1 MTNRL
6 CQLLG
11 LEVPIV
17 QAPIGHASGPELV
30 AAVSAA
36 GALGMLSVTWRKP
49 AEIRQV
55 IRAVRDR
62 TDRPFGVNLVL
73 EWEQDARLE
82 ACLEEGAGI
91 VSFFWG
97 DPARYLDRVH
107 QAGGVVMHTVGS
119 AAEARQRA
127 ADGVDVIVAQ
137 GAEAGGHVWGQVSTM
152 ALVPAV
158 ADAVGTVPVIAAGGI
173 ADARGVAAA
182 LALGASGAWMG
193 TRFVATRES
202 TAHPEYKQAV
212 LAAAETDTVYTRV
225 FSGGWPDAPHRVLRN
240 STVGRSGPG
249 AAAGGSGEAAGGS
262 GEAEV
267 IAHYPGGH
275 PIVRYSAEEPLAG
288 MYGEVEAMALYAG
301 QSAALVW
308 DIPSAGD
315 LVPGLVNRSR
325 EILTD
330 ALAGLEGGTAASA
343 V

>member
-1 MTNRL
+1 VTNRL

-11 LEVPIV
+11 LEVPII

-119 AAEARQRA
+119 AAEARQRV

-158 ADAVGTVPVIAAGGI
+158 ADAVGPVPVVAAGGI

-182 LALGASGAWMG
+182 LALGASGVWMG
-193 TRFVATRES
+193 TRFVATLES
-202 TAHPEYKQAV
+202 TAHPDYKQAV
-212 LAAAETDTVYTRV
+212 LAATEVDTVYTRV

-240 STVGRSGPG
+240 STVARGEPAARSGG
-249 AAAGGSGEAAGGS
+249 TAAGSGA
-262 GEAEV
+262 AEV

-301 QSAALVW
+301 QSAALVG
-308 DIPSAGD
+308 DIPSASE
-315 LVPGLVNRSR
+315 LVPGLVHQSSA
-325 EILTD
+325 IFAD
-330 ALAGLEGGTAASA
+330 ALTRLQGGNSPAS
-343 V
+343 